1 MNRMPQFRKRQQGA
15 VAIIVGLSIFILVG
29 MLALVIDLGH
39 LYITK
44 TELQNAADA
53 AALAGAKELDGTPA
67 GVTAAVGKA
76 IELAALNEYD
86 FSKPVDVTIA
96 DMWVGSCPE
105 DGCMVAASSVASG
118 AEPASNKTFLKV
130 DTGNRDL
137 DTWFARIWGVNQT
150 RTFGMA
156 VAGRYVVDI
165 TPIGI
170 CELTDDPDNPR
181 DNELGYERGVGYKVS
196 DANPLGP
203 GTMFWIDPVATAPGM
218 CDGSVPTSLPYV
230 CGGKTAFTPVVGQF
244 VYTNT
249 GISDPQLEALDSRFG
264 IDNPAKS
271 KCDPAIHRP
280 DTNVKQ
286 YFCVNGT
293 GSDGCVK
300 NNSPLAGPGLPRDWM
315 APNPLQQ
322 SIEFV
327 TIDGV
332 NQPVPLATRDDEVG
346 DDDYGVLWSAYRPEG
361 TTVSDWPSIYK
372 DRATE
377 NYPEPSPYAQSSG
390 DFFELPPTAR
400 RPGVPG
406 RRVLNM
412 IIVKCRTAGGICR
425 PAEIAGVGRFFMQ
438 RQANLPG
445 DKDIYV
451 EFGGLLST
459 PFPPADIRLYR

>member
-1 MNRMPQFRKRQQGA
+1 MNRMTSFRNRQQGV
-15 VAIIVGLSIFILVG
+15 VAIIVGLSIVILVG

-67 GVTAAVGKA
+67 GVTDAVGKA
-76 IELAALNEYD
+76 IDLAARNEYD

-105 DGCMVAASSVASG
+105 DSCMVAASSVASG
-118 AEPASNKTFLKV
+118 AEPASDKTFLKV

-170 CELTDDPDNPR
+170 CELPDDPNNPY
-181 DNELGYERGVGYKVS
+181 DNELGYERGVPYKVS

-230 CGGKTAFTPVVGQF
+230 CGGKIAFTPVVGQS

-264 IDNPAKS
+264 NDNPAKS

-280 DTNVKQ
+280 DVNVKQ
-286 YFCVNGT
+286 YFWDGT
-293 GSDGCVK
+293 Q
-300 NNSPLAGPGLPRDWM
+300 AGQPRDWM
-315 APNPLQQ
+315 APDPVQQ
-322 SIEFV
+322 TIGFE
-327 TIDGV
+327 TIDINGVKV
-332 NQPVPLATRDDEVG
+332 NQPIPLATRTFA
-346 DDDYGVLWSAYRPEG
+346 DYGVLWSAYRPQG
-361 TTVSDWPSIYK
+361 TTVSQWPSIYK
-372 DRATE
+372 NGAAE
-377 NYPEPSPYAQSSG
+377 NYPEPSPYAQGSG
-390 DFFELPPTAR
+390 NFFELPPAAR
-400 RPGVPG
+400 RPGTPG

-412 IIVKCRTAGGICR
+412 IIVKCHTAGGVCR
-425 PAEIAGVGRFFMQ
+425 PAEVAGVGRFFMQ
-438 RQANLPG
+438 RPANVPG
-445 DKDIYV
+445 SKDIFV

>member
-1 MNRMPQFRKRQQGA
+1 MNHMTSFRNRQRGV
-15 VAIIVGLSIFILVG
+15 VAIIVGLSLFILVG
-29 MLALVIDLGH
+29 MLALVVDLGH
-39 LYITK
+39 LYIAK

-76 IELAALNEYD
+76 IDLAEQNEYD
-86 FSKPVDVTIA
+86 FSRPVDITIA

-105 DGCMVAASSVASG
+105 DSCMVAASSVASG
-118 AEPASNKTFLKV
+118 AEPASDKTFLKV

-137 DTWFARIWGVNQT
+137 DTWFARIWGTNQT

-165 TPIGI
+165 TPVGI
-170 CELTDDPDNPR
+170 CELPNDPDNPY
-181 DNELGYERGVGYKVS
+181 DDELGYERGVSYKVS

-203 GTMFWIDPVATAPGM
+203 GTPFWIDPVATTPGM
-218 CDGSVPTSLPYV
+218 CDGAVPPSLPYV
-230 CGGKTAFTPVVGQF
+230 CGGKIAFTPIVGQT

-286 YFCVNGT
+286 YFW
-293 GSDGCVK
+293 DGAE
-300 NNSPLAGPGLPRDWM
+300 AGQPSAWM
-315 APNPLQQ
+315 APDPVRQ
-322 SIEFV
+322 SITFLTIGGV
-327 TIDGV
+327 T
-332 NQPVPLATRDDEVG
+332 QPKPLATRTFA
-346 DDDYGVLWSAYRPEG
+346 DYGVLWSAYRPQG
-361 TTVSDWPSIYK
+361 TTVSQWPTIYK
-372 DRATE
+372 NGTAE
-377 NYPEPSPYAQSSG
+377 NYPEPSPYAQGSG
-390 DFFELPPTAR
+390 DFFEPPPAAR

-412 IIVKCRTAGGICR
+412 VIVKCETAGGICR
-425 PAEIAGVGRFFMQ
+425 PAEIRGVGKFFMQ
-438 RQANLPG
+438 RRADLPS

-451 EFGGLLST
+451 EFGGLYPT
-459 PFPPADIRLYR
+459 PFPLADIRLYR